1 MLISMRT
8 TTPITRRSQP
18 APPRG
23 WWQAALWIPVGYAS
37 TRFIGEGTPLLAMVF
52 LTASLAGLYRVIPG
66 LVELVAGGGGLLMS
80 MFAAADGRGCGTVLG
95 QGGTSAVLVF
105 GSLMWLSA
113 FVRLLGSANVREMAR
128 HLLVATAALELGLFA
143 VSPIGQTVTTAQDQF
158 TVPAVL
164 LTILLVTTLV
174 GVRARTNGFPLLGV
188 GLVMVLGVLAVTGSS
203 CAADPVV
210 SLAGTVTF
218 ALVAMFLR
226 GADDLTFDEMW
237 PDDRPYDSP

>member
-1 MLISMRT
+1 M
-8 TTPITRRSQP
+8 TRRSLP
-18 APPRG
+18 APSRG

-52 LTASLAGLYRVIPG
+52 LTASLAGVYWVVPG

-80 MFAAADGRGCGTVLG
+80 MLAAADGRGCGDVLG
-95 QGGTSAVLVF
+95 QGGSSAILVF

-113 FVRLLGSANVREMAR
+113 FVRLLGSASFREMAR

-143 VSPIGQTVTTAQDQF
+143 LSPIGQTVTTAQDQF

-164 LTILLVTTLV
+164 LTILLVTTLI
-174 GVRARTNGFPLLGV
+174 GVRARANGFPLLGI
-188 GLVMVLGVLAVTGSS
+188 GLVSVLSVLVVTGSP
-203 CAADPVV
+203 CNGNPAV

-218 ALVAMFLR
+218 ALVANFLA
-226 GADDLTFDEMW
+226 GANDESTLDEMR
-237 PDDRPYDSP
+237 PDDRT